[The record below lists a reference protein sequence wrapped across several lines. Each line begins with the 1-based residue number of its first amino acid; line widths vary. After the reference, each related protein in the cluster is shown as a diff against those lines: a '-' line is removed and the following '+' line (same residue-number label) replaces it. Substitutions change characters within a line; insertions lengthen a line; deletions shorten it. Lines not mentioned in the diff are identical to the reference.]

1 MNNFAIN
8 NLANM
13 EFMLYGGRSGANMN
27 CPSMYNNY
35 MVTPNY
41 NMFNPM
47 FRGTNP
53 SVSNT
58 SVNGYNPSMNG
69 YNPTALAADSI
80 FTKPQAAATAAATAT
95 AAVGAA
101 ATNKDLDVL
110 ADYATKVN
118 EGGETFLGA
127 LTGGVTFAAFENPQ
141 NVKHWWNALKGV
153 KEADKIFDLKNDNI
167 KALWDNKETRELM
180 QKAYSQ
186 TQAAYRRM
194 EGKWP
199 GVHSWFAK
207 PFSDK
212 KIISGTNLTEQEY
225 VKDIIKKLETEI
237 TNGAGAD
244 KEAIAK
250 YTEQLR
256 ASRGMDGYIPSAWNK
271 IRNFFVGSEKYKNLD
286 ASERIA
292 QAEQAGK
299 IAEGTKV
306 LSTGAKF
313 MKEFKGWFIFEAAI
327 ETLTKIIPT
336 YAEGGA
342 DAGNK
347 QVLQSGVKA
356 AASAGGWALGRVAG
370 GALGAKAGAAIGTC
384 FGPGVGT
391 AIGTVIGF
399 ACGCVGS
406 WLAGKGVKA
415 LMGKDESE
423 KLAEAKMKNTQEGQA
438 QLIQLAYQKAQEGE
452 APKEVVSSLNNLFR
466 QAS

>member
-35 MVTPNY
+35 MGVNNFGLNTNY
-41 NMFNPM
+41 MYNPM

-80 FTKPQAAATAAATAT
+80 FTKPQAAATAAGTAA

-141 NVKHWWNALKGV
+141 NVKHMWNAIVGAQK
-153 KEADKIFDLKNDNI
+153 ANKIFDLSKDGI

-180 QKAYSQ
+180 QRAYSQ

-194 EGKWP
+194 GEKKIP
-199 GVHSWFAK
+199 LIQNWFAK
-207 PFSDK
+207 PFTKADTQTVTE
-212 KIISGTNLTEQEY
+212 IIE
-225 VKDIIKKLETEI
+225 KLEKEI
-237 TNGAGAD
+237 GEGASAN
-244 KEAIAK
+244 KELIAK

-256 ASRGMDGYIPSAWNK
+256 ASRGMDGHIPSAWNK
-271 IRNFFVGSEKYKNLD
+271 IRNFFVGSDKYKNLS
-286 ASERIA
+286 AAERIE
-292 QAEQAGK
+292 QAEKAGK
-299 IAEGTKV
+299 IAEGAKV

>member
-1 MNNFAIN
+1 MDNNFAIN

-13 EFMLYGGRSGANMN
+13 EYMLYGGRSGANMN
-27 CPSMYNNY
+27 CPSVYNNY
-35 MVTPNY
+35 MTVPNY

-47 FRGTNP
+47 FR
-53 SVSNT
+53 SV
-58 SVNGYNPSMNG
+58 NPSMNG
-69 YNPTALAADSI
+69 YNPYTLAADSI
-80 FTKPQAAATAAATAT
+80 FTRPQTAAAAGTAAAATA
-95 AAVGAA
+95 GAA
-101 ATNKDLDVL
+101 ALNNDLDVL
-110 ADYATKVN
+110 ADYALKVN
-118 EGGETFLGA
+118 EGGETFFGA
-127 LTGGVTFAAFENPQ
+127 LTGGLTFAAFENPQ

-167 KALWDNKETRELM
+167 KALWDNKETREIM
-180 QKAYSQ
+180 QRAYSQ

-194 EGKWP
+194 GSKWA
-199 GVHSWFAK
+199 GVHNWFAK

-237 TNGAGAD
+237 TKGAGAD

-292 QAEQAGK
+292 KKANQ
-299 IAEGTKV
+299 INEGTKI
-306 LSTGAKF
+306 LSAGTKF

-336 YAEGGA
+336 YAEGGT

-347 QVLQSGVKA
+347 QIVQSGVKA

-370 GALGAKAGAAIGTC
+370 GVLGAKAGAAIGTM

-391 AIGTVIGF
+391 AVGAVIGF

-415 LMGKDESE
+415 LIGKDESE
-423 KLAEAKMKNTQEGQA
+423 KLAESKMKNTQEGQA

-452 APKEVVSSLNNLFR
+452 APKEVINSLNNIIR